1 MSGAPTFTRRQVG
14 FLLYFDFERDKVV
27 HVRELQ
33 SSREMRHFAGAMVES
48 DSQKDSRQTQDY
60 KDTGCCQNL
69 LFSQAHFIGLDI
81 FRRGVPNQ
89 EPFEASPLGKP

>member
-1 MSGAPTFTRRQVG
+1 MSGAPTFTQRQVG
-14 FLLYFDFERDKVV
+14 FLLYSDFERDKVV

-60 KDTGCCQNL
+60 KDTACCQNL

-81 FRRGVPNQ
+81 SGRCAPTR
-89 EPFEASPLGKP
+89 

>member
-1 MSGAPTFTRRQVG
+1 MSGAPTFTQRQVG

-60 KDTGCCQNL
+60 KDTACCQNL

-81 FRRGVPNQ
+81 SGRCVPTR
-89 EPFEASPLGKP
+89 

>member
-1 MSGAPTFTRRQVG
+1 MSGASTFTERQVG
-14 FLLYFDFERDKVV
+14 FILYIDFERDKVV

-33 SSREMRHFAGAMVES
+33 SSREMRHFASAMVES

-69 LFSQAHFIGLDI
+69 LFSQAHLIRLDI
-81 FRRGVPNQ
+81 SGRCVPTR
-89 EPFEASPLGKP
+89 